1 MKVFPKRTYIFL
13 KRKGFYLENI
23 CKTKVKLFLFLKLF
37 LFFQKSAKNKSFGV
51 ERMGHHSFPHCIP
64 IFTAAF
70 PFEAVI
76 MH

>member
-1 MKVFPKRTYIFL
+1 LQDESKIVFVFET
-13 KRKGFYLENI
+13 
-23 CKTKVKLFLFLKLF
+23 F